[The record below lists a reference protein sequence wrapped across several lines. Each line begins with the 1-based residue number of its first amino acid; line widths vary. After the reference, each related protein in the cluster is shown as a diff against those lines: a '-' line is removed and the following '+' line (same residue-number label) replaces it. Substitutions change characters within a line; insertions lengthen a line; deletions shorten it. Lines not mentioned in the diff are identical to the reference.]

1 MLPGD
6 RRGAVTYPVTSLLSD
21 RYDLVTI
28 GAGSAAFAAGI
39 RATNLG
45 ARVAL
50 VERDTVG
57 GTCVNVGCI
66 PSKHLLAASEH
77 SFSAGHHP
85 FPGVARAHG
94 GVDMPALMATKDD
107 VVAALRSEKYVEV
120 AEQHGF
126 SILRGHARFTG
137 PDAIDVD
144 GRQIRAGAFLVATG
158 SRPSVPPI
166 EGLADSGYLTS
177 TTAMELEAVPR
188 SMLVIGGNYVGLE
201 LGQLF
206 ATLGTKVTIIEAL
219 DRLAPNEEP
228 ELSQSITSVLTERGV
243 EVVTSATVVRAC
255 SGERKSLV
263 VRVGGAERRFEAR
276 EILVATGR
284 RPVLEGLDLEAAGV
298 DLDAAGR
305 LVLNEELRT
314 TNPRVFAAGD
324 VTGGPQ
330 FVYVAAAQ
338 GTVAADNAVGGAG
351 RTMDYRALPRVT
363 FTQPNL
369 AAVGL
374 TEEEARRAGLEV
386 NSRTL
391 ELDRVPRARVN
402 LDTRGAIKIVAEQR
416 GGRVVGVHMAA
427 ANAGDAILAAVYA
440 VKFGLSVR
448 DLAETWA
455 PYLTMA
461 EGIKL
466 AAQSFTTEPAK
477 LSCCA
482 T

>member
-1 MLPGD
+1 V
-6 RRGAVTYPVTSLLSD
+6 RYPAASPSAD
-21 RYDLVTI
+21 RYDVVTI

-77 SFSAGHHP
+77 YFSAGHHP
-85 FPGVARAHG
+85 FPGVAPAHDR
-94 GVDMPALMATKDD
+94 VDMPALVAKKDD

-120 AEQHGF
+120 AEQNGF

-177 TTAMELEAVPR
+177 TTAMELEAVPG

-206 ATLGTKVTIIEAL
+206 ANLGTKVTIIEAL
-219 DRLAPNEEP
+219 GRLAPSEEP
-228 ELSQSITSVLTERGV
+228 EVSQSITSVLAERGV
-243 EVVTSATVVRAC
+243 EVVTAATVVHAG

-263 VRVGGAERRFEAR
+263 VRVGGAERRFEGD

-284 RPVLEGLDLEAAGV
+284 RPVLEGLNLGAAGV

-305 LVLNEELRT
+305 LVLDEELRT

-324 VTGGPQ
+324 VTGAPQ

-338 GTVAADNAVGGAG
+338 GTVAADNAVGSAG
-351 RTMDYRALPRVT
+351 RTMEYRALPRVT

-386 NSRTL
+386 VSHTL
-391 ELDRVPRARVN
+391 ELDHVPRARVN
-402 LDTRGAIKIVAEQR
+402 LDTGGAIKIVAERR

-482 T
+482 I